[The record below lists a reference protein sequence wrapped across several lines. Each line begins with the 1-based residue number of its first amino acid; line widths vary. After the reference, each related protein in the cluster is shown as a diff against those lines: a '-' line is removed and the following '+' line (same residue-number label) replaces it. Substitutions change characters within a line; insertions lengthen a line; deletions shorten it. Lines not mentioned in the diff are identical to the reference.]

1 MKKFVCVLL
10 ACAMLV
16 LPACGKKQQVD
27 ERWPVEI
34 DGYTFT
40 KPAIRVISLSPS
52 VTESLYMLGY
62 GGRLKGI
69 SEFCDQPDSA
79 KKLPRC
85 GNALLPDTEKIKKL
99 SPDLVFSSAK
109 LSAHDR
115 NAIEEAGA
123 QLIVIDHPDS
133 VNAMV
138 ENCRLIVTA
147 FEGSEKA
154 QLRVEEIESF
164 IDVSLDYIADE
175 VKEQLGD
182 TETSAV
188 ILRKMSFTIATG
200 DTLEGKLLSQL
211 GFVNQAEPYTDW
223 NYPLEKEPEL
233 NPDYIFCDE
242 SIDIE
247 TLQKS
252 KYYKSTSSVTN
263 GRVFEFDAQQFE
275 KATPLMFFALEELMR
290 DVFPDGFEE
299 PKPNFVIDIE
309 PPPEPEL
316 TWWEKLNKKFFG

>member
-1 MKKFVCVLL
+1 MKKFVCILL

-16 LPACGKKQQVD
+16 LPACAKKQQPD

-34 DGYTFT
+34 EGYTFT
-40 KPAIRVISLSPS
+40 KSAMKVVSLSPS

-62 GGRLKGI
+62 GGKLVGI
-69 SEFCDQPDSA
+69 SEFCELPDYA

-85 GNALLPDTEKIKKL
+85 GNALLPDVEKIKKL
-99 SPDLVFSSAK
+99 SPDLVFSPAK
-109 LSAHDR
+109 LSSHDR
-115 NAIEEAGA
+115 KALEEVGA
-123 QLIVIDHPDS
+123 QIIIVEHPDS
-133 VNAMV
+133 VSGML
-138 ENCRLIVTA
+138 ENCRLLVTA

-164 IDVSLDYIADE
+164 IDVTLNYISDE
-175 VKEQLGD
+175 VKNQLGD

-200 DTLEGKLLSQL
+200 DTLEGELIANI

-233 NPDYIFCDE
+233 NPDYIFCDG

-252 KYYKSTSSVTN
+252 KYYKATSAVTN
-263 GRVFEFDAQQFE
+263 GRVFEFDAQEFE
-275 KATPLMFFALEELMR
+275 KATPRMFFALEELMR
-290 DVFPDGFEE
+290 DAFPDGFEE
-299 PKPNFVIDIE
+299 DKPNFVIDIE

-316 TWWEKLNKKFFG
+316 TWWEKLNEKFFG